1 MDHYAGLFGLP
12 VEQIRYFEDL
22 SLQQQDEVAYHF
34 SAVDASK
41 YIYAVKRDGHLVS
54 IRHKRNYTYERT
66 A

>member
-12 VEQIRYFEDL
+12 VEQIRHFDDL
-22 SLQQQDEVAYHF
+22 SPQQQDEVAYHF
-34 SAVDASK
+34 STIDASK

-54 IRHKRNYTYERT
+54 IRHKRNYNYERS